1 MSLALTT
8 KSERHAKKGNIVRMV
23 AMLRFYLKGK
33 EILNV
38 DLDARKLQ
46 IFHKSLPPPKK
57 KTNKR
62 PALNNREN
70 VLLHVNA
77 KLPYRRITC
86 YKRFIPFTFTPA
98 DLLPFSIREKRA
110 TRSFF
115 TDENQVFIGTFFTSK
130 AV

>member
-46 IFHKSLPPPKK
+46 IFHKSLPPPQKK
-57 KTNKR
+57 NKQASCTQQQGKCSPPCQR
-62 PALNNREN
+62 KATLQKNNM
-70 VLLHVNA
+70 L
-77 KLPYRRITC
+77 
-86 YKRFIPFTFTPA
+86 
-98 DLLPFSIREKRA
+98 
-110 TRSFF
+110 
-115 TDENQVFIGTFFTSK
+115 
-130 AV
+130 